1 MKQNITLSLDKE
13 LIQQIKILAA
23 QKSTSISALL
33 TAELERLVKKD
44 DAYQQ
49 AMEQAF
55 ASMEKG
61 YDFGGGNVAASSVHR
76 SCRNSTITPPV
87 NYASP

>member
-33 TAELERLVKKD
+33 SQSLEELVRKND
-44 DAYQQ
+44 RY
-49 AMEQAF
+49 EQAKQR
-55 ASMEKG
+55 ALRSLARG
-61 YDFGGGNVAASSVHR
+61 YNLGGNPAKR
-76 SCRNSTITPPV
+76 EDLYDR
-87 NYASP
+87 

>member
-1 MKQNITLSLDKE
+1 MKQNITLSLEKE
-13 LIQQIKILAA
+13 LLQQIKILAA

-49 AMEQAF
+49 AMEQAL

-61 YDFGGGNVAASSVHR
+61 YDFGGGNYLTREEMYDRKNVR
-76 SCRNSTITPPV
+76 
-87 NYASP
+87 